1 MVNYDEVSKKE
12 EIMTSREDVEKRLVK
27 IKNMKDVDKVASL
40 LEIIVDLLL
49 DFRFGEKSK

>member
-40 LEIIVDLLL
+40 LEIIVYLLL
-49 DFRFGEKSK
+49 DIRFGEKSK